1 MGVYCR
7 RRCRRTA
14 ARLCCR
20 RAAVLGQARCCISGM
35 QHRARRISGPR
46 RRVRGCGEARFGHT
60 QRHYAQRHYPAQPS
74 ATTQPSPAPLPSAT
88 MLLKLS
94 PALALALALSLSL
107 LPLALFCPAPRRAP
121 EWHNCA
127 EAPQPAE
134 PAGTLL
140 SLLPSPPPSVPPSPS
155 SLCLLSLSL
164 SPPPPLPFSLR
175 FDGSERLILVFPTTP
190 HVLVPRIRQGTAP

>member
-46 RRVRGCGEARFGHT
+46 RRVREARFGHT

-74 ATTQPSPAPLPSAT
+74 ATTQPSPAPLPSPAQRHYPAQPSATTQSSPAPLPSAT

-107 LPLALFCPAPRRAP
+107 LPPALFCPAPRRAP

-164 SPPPPLPFSLR
+164 SPPPLSL
-175 FDGSERLILVFPTTP
+175 SLC
-190 HVLVPRIRQGTAP
+190 VLMEAKD